1 MSLQSIKNVDSFK
14 KDTNNGAV
22 LAVDNTALAAY
33 KKKKQHQNELI
44 SDINNIKDELKEI
57 RDMLRL
63 IVSKQG
69 N

>member
-1 MSLQSIKNVDSFK
+1 MKLQPIKDVDWFQKDIDTGAILSI
-14 KDTNNGAV
+14 
-22 LAVDNTALAAY
+22 DNTALTAY